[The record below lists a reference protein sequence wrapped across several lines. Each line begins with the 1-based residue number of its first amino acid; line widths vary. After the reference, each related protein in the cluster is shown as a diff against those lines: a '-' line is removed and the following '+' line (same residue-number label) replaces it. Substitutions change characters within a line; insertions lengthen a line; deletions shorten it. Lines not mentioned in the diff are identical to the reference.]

1 MAVKEVG
8 ILMEESEVQDLK
20 ALLPM
25 AIIEVGMLMEERE
38 VQEAKDKI
46 PIPVT
51 VVGIKT
57 LVMVEH

>member
-1 MAVKEVG
+1 
-8 ILMEESEVQDLK
+8 
-20 ALLPM
+20 
-25 AIIEVGMLMEERE
+25 MLMEERE